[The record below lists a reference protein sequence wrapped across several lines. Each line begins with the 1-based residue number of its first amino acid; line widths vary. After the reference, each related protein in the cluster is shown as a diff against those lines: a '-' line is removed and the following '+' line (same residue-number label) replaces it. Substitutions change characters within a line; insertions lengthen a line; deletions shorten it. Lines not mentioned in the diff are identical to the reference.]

1 MAKGKPDA
9 VMPVQVDL
17 AAGVARA
24 PAHRSRRAARQAAR
38 EYSRFSLFL
47 KHKFWTTHGASR
59 RRSRQAD
66 GDAVRR
72 PGLDAGPGDRDPGR
86 RFAHGSRPCWG
97 CSPARRSGRTS
108 STATRS
114 QPSIATHD
122 VCHSSLSTD
131 RRPRITTS
139 LELSTVTD
147 CHMDTA
153 RNGV

>member
-47 KHKFWTTHGASR
+47 KHKFWTTHGTSR

-86 RFAHGSRPCWG
+86 RFAHGSRLG
-97 CSPARRSGRTS
+97 MQMGRDWLTQNL
-108 STATRS
+108 S
-114 QPSIATHD
+114 QPNPLHHWVLGIWVNPDYTK
-122 VCHSSLSTD
+122 
-131 RRPRITTS
+131 R
-139 LELSTVTD
+139 
-147 CHMDTA
+147 TA
-153 RNGV
+153 RSLLPVTGGAGVGSMTR